1 MADLIAVVFPSE
13 AKAEEVREKILGM
26 QKDYLIDI
34 GDAAIATKTDTG
46 KVKLNQL
53 MNTTAAGAAGGSFW
67 GLLVGVLF
75 LNPLLG
81 VAVGARRGAVAGA
94 LTDVGVDDKFM
105 KGLAEADLKDGEAVL
120 FVLVKKVTGDKV
132 LAQLEGVGGRVLQT
146 SLDHTREE
154 ALRKALAGQA
164 AARRRP
170 APDPAPASRAS
181 AGQPAAARAS
191 GSAAAKASRSAGRPT
206 VTRMQRSCGA
216 TNGMRTKMPRAVSAS
231 RTRRA

>member
-13 AKAEEVREKILGM
+13 EKAEDVRQKILGM
-26 QKDYLIDI
+26 TKDYIIDI
-34 GDAAIATKTDTG
+34 GDAVIATKTDSG

-81 VAVGARRGAVAGA
+81 VAAGAGAGALAGA
-94 LTDVGVDDKFM
+94 LTDVGINDKFM
-105 KGLAEADLKDGEAVL
+105 KGLAADDIQTGEAVL

-132 LAQLEGVGGRVLQT
+132 LAELQGVGGRILQT

-154 ALRKALAGQA
+154 RLREALAGHVA
-164 AARRRP
+164 AEEA
-170 APDPAPASRAS
+170 APA
-181 AGQPAAARAS
+181 
-191 GSAAAKASRSAGRPT
+191 
-206 VTRMQRSCGA
+206 
-216 TNGMRTKMPRAVSAS
+216 VS
-231 RTRRA
+231 

>member
-1 MADLIAVVFPSE
+1 MMADLIAVVFPSE

-81 VAVGARRGAVAGA
+81 VAVGAASGALAGA

-105 KGLAEADLKDGEAVL
+105 KELGQKLEPGSAALI
-120 FVLVKKVTGDKV
+120 VLVRRSTPDKV
-132 LAQLEGVGGRVLQT
+132 LPEIQKYGGHVLQS
-146 SLDHTREE
+146 SLSTEAEERLEAALEHRE
-154 ALRKALAGQA
+154 A
-164 AARRRP
+164 AA
-170 APDPAPASRAS
+170 SS
-181 AGQPAAARAS
+181 
-191 GSAAAKASRSAGRPT
+191 
-206 VTRMQRSCGA
+206 
-216 TNGMRTKMPRAVSAS
+216 
-231 RTRRA
+231 